1 MPEAL
6 FESAHEALT
15 FAFRQRLQILDRAPL
30 NRVAAPAAGS
40 GRPPA
45 EIKHEGRHITLPP
58 WAVTMLRKLG
68 DGSISRGIVAALER
82 IKREE

>member
-1 MPEAL
+1 MQDDKPKTARGG
-6 FESAHEALT
+6 ARPGA
-15 FAFRQRLQILDRAPL
+15 
-30 NRVAAPAAGS
+30 

-45 EIKHEGRHITLPP
+45 EIKHEGHHITLPP
-58 WAVTMLRKLG
+58 WAVAMLRKLG